1 MINWSEKFNALPDDV
16 RRIGAGLEAHLRIQH
31 LNFEK
36 DRLKKNYERSLRE
49 INAHITNCKEWLKRL
64 ESEHNAA
71 TAEGSIP

>member
-1 MINWSEKFNALPDDV
+1 M
-16 RRIGAGLEAHLRIQH
+16 EAQVRIQH
-31 LNFEK
+31 LEMER

-71 TAEGSIP
+71 TPEGSIP